1 MSIDPFSSATEIATA
16 IRLRRV
22 SALEV
27 LELYLKRIERFNPA
41 WDV

>member
-1 MSIDPFSSATEIATA
+1 MIDPFSTATEIAAA

-27 LELYLKRIERFNPA
+27 LDLYLSGSVNTTRR
-41 WDV
+41 